1 MEVDQEKLINL
12 LKRNHLFRGIDNT
25 RLERV
30 AEDFE
35 KTEVA
40 AGHTVFDF
48 ADDTDFFYFIYNGR
62 VKVSYFSPKTRQVV
76 QIGYLEESDYFGQ
89 ELLVDGWPRQL
100 RIEAE
105 TDVILLKLDRPKF
118 IAIVEVIPSLS
129 PRLQFVLDTYR
140 LMLVSRFPWI
150 EPQEFVYYISRRH
163 PYFLLLRMLAPF
175 FFGFFSITTLL
186 VLASYIP
193 LTTTITIMIVIAAI
207 ITVGWLAW
215 DYIDW
220 ANDYYIITNRRV
232 VYQERM
238 LLLYDS
244 RQESPTS
251 AIQST
256 ASSTSLIGRW
266 LGYGN
271 VAIRTYIGTI
281 MFKAIILPDQVM
293 AIVQEHQL
301 RAQSGQRQ
309 DEKQAVE
316 KLIEKSLGFG
326 PPATAA
332 QPKTVDTKRLSNL
345 KLFITENMTLRFEK
359 AGSII
364 YRTHWYI
371 LLKKI
376 LAPSLILL
384 SLGFLLVLSVTG
396 VFTLL
401 SPLSTFS
408 FVFVIS
414 LGVWAWWFYQ
424 FMDWHNDIYV
434 ISSDQIIDID
444 KKPLGDEH
452 RNAAP
457 VKNILSI
464 EYKRLGII
472 GLILNYGT
480 VYIRV
485 GDKQL
490 TFDNVYNPSKV
501 QRELFDRVAAKNYA
515 EKQAA
520 QEAESQRMAEYLAAY
535 HRVIQR
541 GRPPQNPPTRGGF

>member
-1 MEVDQEKLINL
+1 MEVDQEKLISL
-12 LKRNHLFRGIDNT
+12 LKRNHLFRGIDNA

-30 AEDFE
+30 AEEFE
-35 KTEVA
+35 KTEVK
-40 AGHTVFDF
+40 AGQTVFDF
-48 ADDTDFFYFIYNGR
+48 DDDTDFFYFIYSGR
-62 VKVSYFSPKTRQVV
+62 VKVSYISPKTRQIV
-76 QIGYLEESDYFGQ
+76 QIGFLEESDYFGQ
-89 ELLVDGWPRQL
+89 EILGDSWTRKVRV
-100 RIEAE
+100 EAE
-105 TDVILLKLDRPKF
+105 TDLTVLKLDVPKF
-118 IAIVEVIPSLS
+118 KAILQVIPSLS
-129 PRLQFVLDTYR
+129 PRLQLVIDIYR
-140 LMLVSRFPWI
+140 LMLISRFPWI
-150 EPQEFVYYISRRH
+150 EPQEYVYYISRKH
-163 PYFLLLRMLAPF
+163 PYFLLLRLLAPF
-175 FFGFFSITTLL
+175 LFGLFMITTLL

-193 LTTTITIMIVIAAI
+193 LATTMTILIVIAAI
-207 ITVGWLAW
+207 ITLGWLAW

-244 RQESPTS
+244 RQESPTA

-256 ASSTSLIGRW
+256 ASTTSLIGRW

-301 RAQSGQRQ
+301 RAQSGQRH
-309 DEKQAVE
+309 DETQAVE

-326 PPATAA
+326 PPTPAA
-332 QPKTVDTKRLSNL
+332 QPKTVDTKRLSSL
-345 KLFITENMTLRFEK
+345 KLFITENLTLRFEK

-364 YRTHWYI
+364 YRTHWFI

-376 LAPSLILL
+376 VAPSLILL
-384 SLGFLLVLSVTG
+384 GLGFLLVLSVTG

-434 ISSDQIIDID
+434 ISGDQIIDID

-541 GRPPQNPPTRGGF
+541 SRPPQNPPARGGF